1 MAHPTGGP
9 SLRQRVM
16 LSIVAVTTLAVVVF
30 GLPLGIAVQRL
41 QRAEA
46 VSALQEDA
54 TRVAASVPDTLT
66 GDSLSASGKRLLATV
81 ASTSIG
87 VYDVAGHRMAGAG
100 PLSSGLASGSGTA
113 QVRSGV
119 EGSDLVV
126 IAPIP
131 SDQKTVGSVRASE
144 PFSVVTARVY
154 RAWATMAVLAAAAI
168 AVAAVIAW
176 RQAVRLAAPLERLT
190 RDARALGDGD
200 FTVRAGRFG
209 VREADAASL
218 ALQDT
223 AAHLGRLLARERSFT
238 SDVSHQ
244 LRTPLTALRVG
255 LESAITRPGADPV
268 VALRDALAR
277 SEHLSAIVADLDS
290 LRSQPGF
297 APMPVDVAALLTEA
311 GTRWE
316 QPLMTRDRL
325 LAIVMA
331 PDLPRGLAPPAV
343 IRQILDVLISNA
355 LWHGEGTVTL
365 AARQDAGR
373 IAIEVS
379 DEGPGLPG
387 GMPEHPDG
395 ADGPDGHGRGLPLAR
410 SLTEAAGGSLELR
423 HASPAPVFTLSLLA
437 ADDVTQPAD
446 RGSNR

>member
-1 MAHPTGGP
+1 MTHPPGGP
-9 SLRQRVM
+9 SLRHRVM

-30 GLPLGIAVQRL
+30 ALPLGIAVQRL
-41 QRAEA
+41 YRAEA

-54 TRVAASVPDTLT
+54 ARVAASVPDTLT
-66 GDSLSASGKRLLATV
+66 SDSLSASGKRLLATV

-100 PLSSGLASGSGTA
+100 PARSGLAGRSGAA
-113 QVRSGV
+113 QVRSGI
-119 EGSDLVV
+119 EGADLVV

-131 SDQKTVGSVRASE
+131 SDQKAVGSVRASE

-209 VREADAASL
+209 VREADAASQ

-223 AAHLGRLLARERSFT
+223 ATHLGRLLARERSFT

-268 VALRDALAR
+268 AALRDALER
-277 SEHLSAIVADLDS
+277 SEHLSAIVGDLDS

-297 APMPVDVAALLTEA
+297 APTPVDVAALLAEA
-311 GTRWE
+311 GARWE
-316 QPLMTRDRL
+316 QPLMTRDRR
-325 LAIVMA
+325 LAIVIA
-331 PDLPRGLAPPAV
+331 PDLSRCLAPPAA

-379 DEGPGLPG
+379 DEGPGLPAG
-387 GMPEHPDG
+387 VPEL

-410 SLTEAAGGSLELR
+410 SLAGAAGGSLELR
-423 HASPAPVFTLSLLA
+423 HASPAPVFSLSLPTASDLTQLA
-437 ADDVTQPAD
+437 A
-446 RGSNR
+446 RSSKR

>member
-1 MAHPTGGP
+1 
-9 SLRQRVM
+9 M

-30 GLPLGIAVQRL
+30 ALPLGIAVQLL

-46 VSALQEDA
+46 VNALQEDA
-54 TRVAASVPDTLT
+54 TRVAASIPDTLT
-66 GDSLSASGKRLLATV
+66 GASLSASGKRLLAAV

-100 PLSSGLASGSGTA
+100 PSSSGLARSA
-113 QVRSGV
+113 AARVRSGV

-131 SDQKTVGSVRASE
+131 SDQQPVGSVRAAE
-144 PFSVVTARVY
+144 PLSVVTDRVY

-209 VREADAASL
+209 VREADIASL

-223 AAHLGRLLARERSFT
+223 AAHLGQLLTRERSFT
-238 SDVSHQ
+238 SDVAHQ

-255 LESAITRPGADPV
+255 LESAIVRPGADPV

-297 APMPVDVAALLTEA
+297 APMPVDVTALLTEA
-311 GTRWE
+311 GARWE
-316 QPLMTRDRL
+316 QPLMTRDRP
-325 LAIVMA
+325 LAVVTA
-331 PDLPRGLAPPAV
+331 PDLPRGLAPPAAV
-343 IRQILDVLISNA
+343 RQILDVLISNA

-410 SLTEAAGGSLELR
+410 SLAEAAGGSLELR
-423 HASPAPVFTLSLLA
+423 HASPAPVFSLSLLA
-437 ADDVTQPAD
+437 AGDVTQPAD

>member
-1 MAHPTGGP
+1 
-9 SLRQRVM
+9 M

-30 GLPLGIAVQRL
+30 ALPLGIAVQRL

-66 GDSLSASGKRLLATV
+66 GASLSSSGKRLLATV

-100 PLSSGLASGSGTA
+100 PSSSGLASRSAGA
-113 QVRSGV
+113 QVKSGV

-144 PFSVVTARVY
+144 PFSVVTDRVY
-154 RAWATMAVLAAAAI
+154 RAWATMAVLAAGAI

-190 RDARALGDGD
+190 RDARAGQ
-200 FTVRAGRFG
+200 FG
-209 VREADAASL
+209 VREADIASL

-223 AAHLGRLLARERSFT
+223 AAHLGRLLTRERSFT
-238 SDVSHQ
+238 SDVAHQ

-255 LESAITRPGADPV
+255 LESALVRPGVDPV
-268 VALRDALAR
+268 VALRQALAR

-297 APMPVDVAALLTEA
+297 APAPIDAAALLTEA
-311 GTRWE
+311 GARWE

-325 LAIVMA
+325 LAIVAA
-331 PDLPRGLAPPAV
+331 PDLPCVLAPPAAV
-343 IRQILDVLISNA
+343 RQILDVLISNA

-387 GMPEHPDG
+387 GLPEEPDG
-395 ADGPDGHGRGLPLAR
+395 ADGPDGHGRGLLLAR
-410 SLTEAAGGSLELR
+410 SLTEAAGGCLVLR
-423 HASPAPVFTLSLLA
+423 HASPAPVFSLSLLA
-437 ADDVTQPAD
+437 AGDVTQPAD
-446 RGSNR
+446 RSSSR

>member
-1 MAHPTGGP
+1 
-9 SLRQRVM
+9 M
-16 LSIVAVTTLAVVVF
+16 LSIVAVTVLAVVVF
-30 GLPLGIAVQRL
+30 ALPLGIAVQRL
-41 QRAEA
+41 YRAEA

-87 VYDVAGHRMAGAG
+87 VYDMPGHRIAGAG
-100 PLSSGLASGSGTA
+100 PARSGLAERFGAA
-113 QVRSGV
+113 QVRSGI

-131 SDQKTVGSVRASE
+131 SDQHTVGSVRAAE
-144 PFSVVTARVY
+144 PFSVVTMRVY

-168 AVAAVIAW
+168 AIAAVIAW

-200 FTVRAGRFG
+200 FTVRSGRFG
-209 VREADAASL
+209 VREADAASQ

-268 VALRDALAR
+268 LA
-277 SEHLSAIVADLDS
+277 
-290 LRSQPGF
+290 
-297 APMPVDVAALLTEA
+297 EA
-311 GTRWE
+311 GARWE
-316 QPLMTRDRL
+316 QPLMTRDRR
-325 LAIVMA
+325 LAIAME
-331 PDLPRGLAPPAV
+331 PDLSRFLAPPAA

-365 AARQDAGR
+365 SAREDAGR
-373 IAIEVS
+373 VAIEVS
-379 DEGPGLPG
+379 DEGPGLPAG
-387 GMPEHPDG
+387 VPEL

-410 SLTEAAGGSLELR
+410 SLAGAAGGSLELR
-423 HASPAPVFTLSLLA
+423 HASPAPVFSLSLPTA
-437 ADDVTQPAD
+437 GDVTQPAG
-446 RGSNR
+446 RSSKR